1 MYFWLN
7 RDKKSGS
14 LNNLY
19 KVADITKQGF
29 AKKRKSSKSYKEEE
43 RYVIDIV
50 SQVRV
55 DHPTMSCR
63 SIYYKMN
70 PVFIGRD
77 RFENICRQA
86 GLKVVKQKNKK
97 RTTDS
102 SGVKRFPNLLKQ
114 VKDLNDIDQVWS
126 SDITYFEVSGV
137 FYYLT
142 FILDNYSRRIV
153 GHHISSRLLT
163 AHTTLPAMNK
173 AIKTRGKKL
182 KQGII
187 IHSDGGGQYYADEF
201 LDLTSKHKFRNSM
214 CQYAWE
220 NGKAERINGTIKN
233 NYLKHWNVKTLQ
245 QLVKQVDR
253 AVNLYNTDKPH
264 ISLERM
270 TPVDFENKIAKLQKL
285 QDQSQE
291 VAISNN

>member
-126 SDITYFEVSGV
+126 SDITYFEVNGV